1 MSDDEKDRERMR
13 EAAGRWRSVEP
24 GPRREPAF
32 VGRQKELL
40 RKLSTLVEEQIRRD
54 HATVAELQEK
64 VNRLKH
70 GGGV

>member
-1 MSDDEKDRERMR
+1 MPDDEKTHERMR
-13 EAAGRWRSVEP
+13 EAAGQWRTVEP

-32 VGRQKELL
+32 VGRQKEML
-40 RKLSTLVEEQIRRD
+40 RKLASLVEEQIRRE
-54 HATVAELQEK
+54 HATVSELQEK